1 MDSMDSIDTDQKIR
15 IELNW
20 ISLSSHI
27 GVFPIAQTEQVIYK
41 QKTRK
46 QKQQQKDKNKNIT

>member
-46 QKQQQKDKNKNIT
+46 QKQQKDKNKNIT

>member
-1 MDSMDSIDTDQKIR
+1 MGKG
-15 IELNW
+15 
-20 ISLSSHI
+20 SHI
-27 GVFPIAQTEQVIYK
+27 GNIATKVFPIAQTEQVIYK